1 MTEVVEELI
10 FLIPHSTGGN
20 SRWSNICIPRNCFFL
35 FYLFFARHFIQN
47 SLFAIMVMYVA
58 DFFLL
63 SLLLISCSAHNIPSM
78 KWEQCYD
85 TTWIFHTL
93 PGKGVFFHFYMLLSV
108 LWDSTREPFA
118 GFSAELFTR
127 TDSTKYLW
135 TAASAAVPPL
145 STLPQNWGR
154 DGCYWALKASKVK
167 MKTQSTVFKIIEA

>member
-10 FLIPHSTGGN
+10 FFIPHSSGGN
-20 SRWSNICIPRNCFFL
+20 SRWSNICIRRNCFFL

-85 TTWIFHTL
+85 TTWIFHAL
-93 PGKGVFFHFYMLLSV
+93 PGKGVFFIFICYCLYFEIAQESPLLGSQLSCSHV
-108 LWDSTREPFA
+108 LI
-118 GFSAELFTR
+118 
-127 TDSTKYLW
+127 
-135 TAASAAVPPL
+135 PL
-145 STLPQNWGR
+145 STCEQLLLP
-154 DGCYWALKASKVK
+154 L
-167 MKTQSTVFKIIEA
+167 FLH